1 MSEDQNNN
9 QDKTEQLNNNEQLNN
24 TKQMNKEY
32 GHQGGSYNTNYYS
45 PDNNND
51 VKSTKKNKKRKN
63 GFRRGLITGITSGVL
78 SSVLIVLLVMGVLQ
92 RQGYLHLGTEGKVY
106 VQDVSTSGSSGMGSK
121 VEEKLNAINSLLDS
135 EFYFDDVDED
145 KAASDIFKAYL
156 NAYGDKYTVYYTPE
170 EYKQLTESTTGKF
183 SGIGA
188 VCEKN
193 EDGSIRLTEIYEDS
207 PAEKAGLK
215 AGDSITKVDGKDIK
229 DMDLTPAVAL
239 IKGEKGTTVSLEY
252 VRDGNTA
259 TVTVT
264 RDEIEAKT
272 VKYEMKDNNIGY
284 IRVVQFDDVTK
295 NQFMDALNDLK
306 SRGMKSLVVDIRNN
320 PGGMLDTVVS
330 MLDEILPD
338 GLIMYTQD
346 KKGNKTEYK
355 GSNPDELDMP
365 MAVLVNGNSASAS
378 EIFAGAVQDYG
389 VGKIIGT
396 QTFGKG
402 IVQTVRPLSDGSAV
416 KYTIAKYFTPK
427 GQDIHGKGVT
437 PDMVVDMPEDSQT
450 DTQMDAA
457 IDYLNQEMAK

>member
-346 KKGNKTEYK
+346 KKGNKT
-355 GSNPDELDMP
+355 
-365 MAVLVNGNSASAS
+365 
-378 EIFAGAVQDYG
+378 
-389 VGKIIGT
+389 
-396 QTFGKG
+396 
-402 IVQTVRPLSDGSAV
+402 
-416 KYTIAKYFTPK
+416 
-427 GQDIHGKGVT
+427 
-437 PDMVVDMPEDSQT
+437 
-450 DTQMDAA
+450 
-457 IDYLNQEMAK
+457 

>member
-215 AGDSITKVDGKDIK
+215 AGDGITKVDGKDIK

>member
-239 IKGEKGTTVSLEY
+239 IKGEKGTAVSLEY